1 MSEWVVEEVTYTPQP
16 QLSPGELVD
25 GRYRIDEYLGGGG
38 MATVYRATHL
48 ALAQPVAI
56 KTIAPSVRMLPGIA
70 ERFLREARAATR
82 LKGEHVVR
90 VFDVGTMADG
100 TPFMVMELLEG
111 DDLGALIAAGT
122 AISIERAC
130 DFVLETCEALAEVHG
145 LGIIHR
151 DVKPANLFL
160 TRGPDGRSSIK
171 LIDFGVSHVDAP
183 LSSPAP
189 GLTRPEMIVGSPQYM
204 SPEQMHA
211 ASKIDGRSDL
221 WSLGAVL
228 YELLTGDPPYGNE
241 GFWSVCLAAAHG
253 PPPAP
258 STRRRGVPA
267 GLDNVVLR
275 CLRFEPEDRFADAAA
290 LAVALAP
297 FASPGGAERARST
310 ARVLEAAK
318 ARGRGE
324 PVVERSL
331 ERELATVPSRLA
343 ERPRRRRRT
352 RIGIAVAVGIAAI
365 TSGAVA
371 LGGHRFVGGLH
382 TLAKTAPPPT
392 VSPSPTFAAEAPEPA
407 AAAISVVTPATA
419 PAPPPEPTITRGA
432 RAKFD
437 RRIAPARHA
446 PRTAPVPTAEA
457 TPADIEL
464 TEPSAPDEAAAPGS
478 DEQTLFED
486 RQ

>member
-1 MSEWVVEEVTYTPQP
+1 MSERVVEEIAYVPQP

-56 KTIAPSVRMLPGIA
+56 KTVAPSVRMLPGI
-70 ERFLREARAATR
+70 EGRFLREARAATR

-111 DDLGALIAAGT
+111 DDLGALLAAGT
-122 AISIERAC
+122 AVSIERAC

-145 LGIIHR
+145 LGIVHR
-151 DVKPANLFL
+151 DIKPANLFL

-171 LIDFGVSHVDAP
+171 LIDFGVSHVDTP
-183 LSSPAP
+183 LSPSQAAV
-189 GLTRPEMIVGSPQYM
+189 LTRPEMIVGSPQYM
-204 SPEQMHA
+204 SPEQMQA
-211 ASKIDGRSDL
+211 ASKADARSDL

-228 YELLTGDPPYGNE
+228 YELLTGEPPYGND

-267 GLDNVVLR
+267 GLDAVVLR
-275 CLRFEPEDRFADAAA
+275 CLRFEPEDRFADAAE

-297 FASPGGAERARST
+297 FASAGSEERARST
-310 ARVLEAAK
+310 ARVLEAAR

-324 PVVERSL
+324 PVRDRVL
-331 ERELATVPSRLA
+331 DRELATGPSRLA
-343 ERPRRRRRT
+343 PRRRRRS
-352 RIGIAVAVGIAAI
+352 RVGIAIAVGIAGI
-365 TSGAVA
+365 TTGAVA
-371 LGGHRFVGGLH
+371 LGGHRLMGGFH
-382 TLAKTAPPPT
+382 VVASSEPVVASQATAPAATVAMDPPA
-392 VSPSPTFAAEAPEPA
+392 S
-407 AAAISVVTPATA
+407 VTPATSSL
-419 PAPPPEPTITRGA
+419 PAPEPTTARGA
-432 RAKFD
+432 RAKLD
-437 RRIAPARHA
+437 RRIAPARHSARPPQPPPTEA
-446 PRTAPVPTAEA
+446 PAAQL
-457 TPADIEL
+457 EL
-464 TEPSAPDEAAAPGS
+464 TEPQPALEAPPSFEGD
-478 DEQTLFED
+478 QTLFED
-486 RQ
+486 RK